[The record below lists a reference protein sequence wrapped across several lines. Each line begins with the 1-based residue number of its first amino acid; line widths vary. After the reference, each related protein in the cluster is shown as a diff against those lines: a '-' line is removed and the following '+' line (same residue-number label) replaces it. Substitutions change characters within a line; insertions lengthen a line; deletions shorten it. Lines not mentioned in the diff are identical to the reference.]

1 MARSR
6 RSPSNDAPARGAL
19 LDAAESLMLEEGY
32 AAVTTRRVAT
42 RAGVNNGLIHYY
54 FGTMDSMF
62 VDLFRRSVGR
72 SFAQM
77 PTTSSTQ
84 PLWEMWE
91 AMRDFSG
98 NALMSEF
105 IALSNHRPLVREEI
119 ASQSALVREAHVVEM
134 SRVLASYGVVE
145 PEASPAAIGLLMM
158 GTARFLQMEAAF
170 GLTVGHDDLIQVIE
184 RRIAM
189 LEGDRIR
196 TA

>member
-77 PTTSSTQ
+77 PTTSSTHPQ
-84 PLWEMWE
+84 G
-91 AMRDFSG
+91 RT
-98 NALMSEF
+98 
-105 IALSNHRPLVREEI
+105 
-119 ASQSALVREAHVVEM
+119 
-134 SRVLASYGVVE
+134 SR
-145 PEASPAAIGLLMM
+145 
-158 GTARFLQMEAAF
+158 AAF
-170 GLTVGHDDLIQVIE
+170 TCGAASDGA
-184 RRIAM
+184 RAC
-189 LEGDRIR
+189 
-196 TA
+196 

>member
-6 RSPSNDAPARGAL
+6 RSPSNDAPACGAL

-72 SFAQM
+72 SFAEM

-119 ASQSALVREAHVVEM
+119 ASQSAFVRRAILRM
-134 SRVLASYGVVE
+134 RVLASYGVAD

>member
-1 MARSR
+1 
-6 RSPSNDAPARGAL
+6 
-19 LDAAESLMLEEGY
+19 MLEEGY

-134 SRVLASYGVVE
+134 SRVLAAMAW
-145 PEASPAAIGLLMM
+145 PI
-158 GTARFLQMEAAF
+158 
-170 GLTVGHDDLIQVIE
+170 
-184 RRIAM
+184 RR
-189 LEGDRIR
+189 RHR
-196 TA
+196 RRSVC